1 MFQKNKL
8 FKHSSAFLMLQTLY
22 EGKRIWKYS
31 HHDFKLGGKMDK
43 REEMLEQTNETEN
56 DETLTSEEEEEV
68 EETDATE
75 ETETEDDSSEES
87 ETDLDKKSE
96 KEFTQDELNSI
107 VQDRVRKLNNASKR
121 NEENIRQEY
130 ENKLSEIEN
139 VLNAGFGTKSLNE
152 GLERITKLCE
162 EKGIKIPQKVRQYSK
177 DDLQI
182 LANANAQD
190 VINDGYESIEN
201 ELSRLTKKGT
211 ERMSEREK
219 LIFLRLNDEK
229 NKLDA
234 RKELKSIGAKDEIL
248 ESKEYNDFADKF
260 AGSKF
265 SSKEIYEMYIKENKP
280 KEEAEPI
287 GSMKNPNPKEKKKY
301 ISEAE
306 YDKMTD
312 KEIEENMD
320 LIRESMQHW

>member
-1 MFQKNKL
+1 
-8 FKHSSAFLMLQTLY
+8 
-22 EGKRIWKYS
+22 
-31 HHDFKLGGKMDK
+31 MDK
-43 REEMLEQTNETEN
+43 KEMLEQTNETEN
-56 DETLTSEEEEEV
+56 DETLTSEEEEEEV

-75 ETETEDDSSEES
+75 ESETDESEDNSSEEP

-107 VQDRVRKLNNASKR
+107 IQERVRKLNNASRR

-130 ENKLSEIEN
+130 ENRLSEIEN
-139 VLNAGFGTKSLNE
+139 VLNAGFGTKSLDE
-152 GLERITKLCE
+152 GIDRITKLCE
-162 EKGIKIPQKVRQYSK
+162 EKGIKIPKKSNQFSK

-182 LANANAQD
+182 LANANAQNI
-190 VINDGYESIEN
+190 INDGYESIEN

-211 ERMSEREK
+211 EKMSEREK
-219 LIFLRLNDEK
+219 LVFLRLNDEK

-260 AGSKF
+260 VGSKF
-265 SSKEIYEMYIKENKP
+265 SSKEIYEMYMKENKP

-287 GSMKNPNPKEKKKY
+287 GSLKNPNPKEKKKY

>member
-1 MFQKNKL
+1 
-8 FKHSSAFLMLQTLY
+8 
-22 EGKRIWKYS
+22 
-31 HHDFKLGGKMDK
+31 MD
-43 REEMLEQTNETEN
+43 EDEMLEQTNETEN
-56 DETLTSEEEEEV
+56 DETLTSEEEEEKV
-68 EETDATE
+68 EENDAKD
-75 ETETEDDSSEES
+75 ETETEES
-87 ETDLDKKSE
+87 EDNSSGEKESE
-96 KEFTQDELNSI
+96 KKFTQEELDFI
-107 VQDRVRKLNNASKR
+107 VKDRVRKADKASKR
-121 NEENIRQEY
+121 NEESIRQEY

-139 VLNAGFGTKSLNE
+139 VLNAGFGTKSLDE
-152 GLERITKLCE
+152 GIDRIAKICE
-162 EKGIKIPQKVRQYSK
+162 EKGIEIPKRAVTQYSN

-182 LANANAQD
+182 LANAAAQD
-190 VINDGYESIEN
+190 IVNDGYESIES

-211 ERMSEREK
+211 ERMTEREK
-219 LIFLRLNDEK
+219 LIFLKLKDEK

-248 ESKEYNDFADKF
+248 ESKEYNVFADKF

-265 SSKEIYEMYIKENKP
+265 SPKEIYEMYMKENKP